1 MVHRQLSPGRL
12 RAAALGGLAL
22 AVVLL
27 AASSASAANRRVAI
41 SHYRWS
47 APQIQLDLGEHVT
60 WYWVGPDTMHSVTG
74 SSANDAGLDSDP
86 GKATPRHQIGDSFEL
101 TFNTPGTYDF
111 QCKLHPTVRGTVH
124 VSSVPGDPDTE
135 VDPVP
140 KSHVDLTAPYVDGL
154 SLRSSS
160 FGKRGTSLRY
170 GIDERAT
177 VDAEYYRLVPRRH
190 RRHAPPRA
198 QVRRLAAVARLRR
211 PQRRQVRQPRPPL
224 PPGAGPLPR
233 DAPLHRREQQHGAH
247 RVTSASR
254 SGRRAQAGSRARQGA
269 VGPNSLMMVRG
280 RRLCDCDHISNYLV
294 AKWLR

>member
-74 SSANDAGLDSDP
+74 SSANDVGLDSDP

-160 FGKRGTSLRY
+160 FGKRGTSMRY

-177 VDAEYYRLVPRRH
+177 VDAEYYRLLPRRH
-190 RRHAPPRA
+190 RRHAPRA
-198 QVRRLAAVARLRR
+198 RASSPAGSSGTRTSASTTPGSPTAAATSTRRRVATSRR
-211 PQRRQVRQPRPPL
+211 SASPTRATTRR
-224 PPGAGPLPR
+224 A
-233 DAPLHRREQQHGAH
+233 

-254 SGRRAQAGSRARQGA
+254 SGRRRAAVQGLGQGA
-269 VGPNSLMMVRG
+269 VGSNSLMVRAPPP
-280 RRLCDCDHISNYLV
+280 V
-294 AKWLR
+294 

>member
-1 MVHRQLSPGRL
+1 LVHRQLSPGRL

-27 AASSASAANRRVAI
+27 AASSASAVNRRVAI

-74 SSANDAGLDSDP
+74 SSANDVGLDSDP

-140 KSHVDLTAPYVDGL
+140 KSHVDFTPPYVDGL

-160 FGKRGTSLRY
+160 FGKRGTSMRY

-177 VDAEYYRLVPRRH
+177 VDAEYYRLLPRRH
-190 RRHAPPRA
+190 RRHAP
-198 QVRRLAAVARLRR
+198 RRRKFAGWQQWHAYVGLNDARF
-211 PQRRQVRQPRPPL
+211 
-224 PPGAGPLPR
+224 A
-233 DAPLHRREQQHGAH
+233 
-247 RVTSASR
+247 
-254 SGRRAQAGSRARQGA
+254 
-269 VGPNSLMMVRG
+269 NRG
-280 RRLCDCDHISNYLV
+280 RHFHPAPGRYIATLRFTDASNNT
-294 AKWLR
+294 ARTRHLRFTIR